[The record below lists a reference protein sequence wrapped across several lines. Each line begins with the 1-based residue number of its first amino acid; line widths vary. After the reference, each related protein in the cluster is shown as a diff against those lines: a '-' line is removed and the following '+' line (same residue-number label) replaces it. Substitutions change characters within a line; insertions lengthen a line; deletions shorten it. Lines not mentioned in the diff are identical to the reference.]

1 MTLEEFQRAIVV
13 ATGPNPL
20 HPLSYEIGFTVG
32 EPPTA
37 VYAWVSE
44 GEYDDGDDL
53 EGAIEALYDML
64 DEAFG
69 KLDESGIRH

>member
-1 MTLEEFQRAIVV
+1 MTLEEFKRAIVV
-13 ATGPNPL
+13 ATCPNPL

-44 GEYDDGDDL
+44 GEYDDGDDV
-53 EGAIEALYDML
+53 EGAIEALYERLSDM
-64 DEAFG
+64 FV
-69 KLDESGIRH
+69 

>member
-37 VYAWVSE
+37 VYAWVHC
-44 GEYDDGDDL
+44 GEYDDGNDL
-53 EGAIEALYDML
+53 EGAIEALYERLSDM
-64 DEAFG
+64 FV
-69 KLDESGIRH
+69 